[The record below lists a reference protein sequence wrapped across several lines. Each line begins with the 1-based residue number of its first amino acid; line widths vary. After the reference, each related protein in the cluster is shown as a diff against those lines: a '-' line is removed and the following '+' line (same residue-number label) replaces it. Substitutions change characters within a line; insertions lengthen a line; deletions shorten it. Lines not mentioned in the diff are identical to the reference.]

1 MKLKEAGT
9 RNRAAAADV
18 SLVQLS
24 ADGVIFTW
32 PEAVALVSQIC
43 RLMVASGKHVFDAST
58 IVIRADGGVNVRGSR
73 TSDADRSVHAVG
85 ELLRTHLVCTPHP
98 VPLQMIVSQAT
109 CTPPFYRSIAEFAEA
124 LSFYS
129 SSTPHELTRSVYER
143 WRHDHPVPA
152 RLRQPAVPRIRAVA
166 AARVK
171 DFLARAR
178 VEWARLSTVL
188 AAYAVRP
195 PWMTHRALSIATAI
209 LCCIGVAGFAFAAG
223 LGRSAPALVAKIG
236 RANGEASAALA
247 STMGGAVELLRS
259 RFGPSTPAPANTAI
273 DSHAHRPAARRGATR
288 SASRVPAVRLPSAT
302 PSRPA
307 RIEDMPISHSSA
319 PASAPV
325 APLADSNPARSAG
338 NAPTA
343 RYSPEAS
350 EPGEPRVY
358 SADDADVTP
367 PVAVDRIPSDQLSAG
382 VNRPQ
387 DVAAITIVV
396 GEDGRVES
404 ATLVRRPATFHGHV
418 AATLSL
424 SAVKSWRFDPAM
436 RNGWPVK
443 YRTTVW
449 LVDK

>member
-1 MKLKEAGT
+1 
-9 RNRAAAADV
+9 
-18 SLVQLS
+18 
-24 ADGVIFTW
+24 
-32 PEAVALVSQIC
+32 
-43 RLMVASGKHVFDAST
+43 
-58 IVIRADGGVNVRGSR
+58 
-73 TSDADRSVHAVG
+73 
-85 ELLRTHLVCTPHP
+85 
-98 VPLQMIVSQAT
+98 
-109 CTPPFYRSIAEFAEA
+109 
-124 LSFYS
+124 
-129 SSTPHELTRSVYER
+129 
-143 WRHDHPVPA
+143 
-152 RLRQPAVPRIRAVA
+152 
-166 AARVK
+166 
-171 DFLARAR
+171 
-178 VEWARLSTVL
+178 
-188 AAYAVRP
+188 
-195 PWMTHRALSIATAI
+195 
-209 LCCIGVAGFAFAAG
+209 
-223 LGRSAPALVAKIG
+223 
-236 RANGEASAALA
+236 
-247 STMGGAVELLRS
+247 
-259 RFGPSTPAPANTAI
+259 
-273 DSHAHRPAARRGATR
+273 
-288 SASRVPAVRLPSAT
+288 
-302 PSRPA
+302 
-307 RIEDMPISHSSA
+307 MPISHSSA